1 MTRGVVASVGSE
13 SPDFMMLL
21 ISLFIA
27 LPEAGTT
34 HKPVLHEMKYA
45 GGGVAV
51 WTAHEHS

>member
-1 MTRGVVASVGSE
+1 MPRGVVASVGSE
-13 SPDFMMLL
+13 SPDFIMLL

-45 GGGVAV
+45 GGGIAV
-51 WTAHEHS
+51 